1 MSSDKLQKMVGM
13 ANQIA
18 AYFRAMPDD
27 EALSGAAAHLR
38 LYWTPK
44 MRGEIIAFVE
54 EGGKGLDPLAA
65 RAVRELAR
73 MPSAKLSG

>member
-1 MSSDKLQKMVGM
+1 VSSDKLLKMVGM

-27 EALSGAAAHLR
+27 EALHGTAAHLR

-44 MRGEIIAFVE
+44 MRGEIIAYVE
-54 EGGKGLDPLAA
+54 HGGVGLDPLAA

-73 MPSAKLSG
+73 EASRA